1 MCGIT
6 FTFKVNRKEI
16 LFFLNLDISKLDM
29 KNNIHVNVH
38 KTKNALYNIRH
49 AHILYTQ
56 YITRSR
62 RGRDRMV
69 VIFTTTCAISA
80 YHH

>member
-1 MCGIT
+1 
-6 FTFKVNRKEI
+6 
-16 LFFLNLDISKLDM
+16 M

-38 KTKNALYNIRH
+38 KTKNALYNIKH
-49 AHILYTQ
+49 AYILYTQ